1 MSTQRSNSV
10 RPRRPTLSPRKSA
23 QQKRNRRKI
32 GLMKK
37 AYEYSELCDADVCV
51 GIRLRESGHVF
62 TFLSD
67 PTGFWSKLDSLLVR
81 YMRARLCQSILTMR
95 QETYYPRPVRKTGEN
110 FRSRSGN
117 LGSKD
122 HVPVA
127 VSRST
132 VSGHTSSLGV

>member
-1 MSTQRSNSV
+1 
-10 RPRRPTLSPRKSA
+10 
-23 QQKRNRRKI
+23 
-32 GLMKK
+32 MKK

-67 PTGFWSKLDSLLVR
+67 PTGFWSKLDSLL
-81 YMRARLCQSILTMR
+81 
-95 QETYYPRPVRKTGEN
+95 ETYYPRPVRKTGEN

-132 VSGHTSSLGV
+132 VSGNTSSLGV